1 MDDSTTH
8 TTGDDTLVQE
18 NEQLIAEV
26 DRLKDLA
33 ARAQADLQNA
43 KGRMEREAADLRMYA
58 VESMIMK
65 LLPTIDN
72 LQRAFTHLPEDLASH
87 EWVKGVLA
95 VEQQLMN
102 ELSAVGLTRME
113 SVGMPVDPNRHE
125 VLQTAQGDKD
135 VVVEVLE
142 EGYLLHE
149 KVLRPAKVIA
159 GEG

>member
-87 EWVKGVLA
+87 ECVKGVLA
-95 VEQQLMN
+95 VEKQLMN
-102 ELSAVGLTRME
+102 ELSAV
-113 SVGMPVDPNRHE
+113 
-125 VLQTAQGDKD
+125 
-135 VVVEVLE
+135 
-142 EGYLLHE
+142 
-149 KVLRPAKVIA
+149 
-159 GEG
+159 